1 MKNINLSIE
10 NHFQKN
16 IFSKNILK
24 KFETK
29 YKKILKDIREN
40 LNYENKTENILS
52 KNYKFNFNFKSLK
65 NFKRYNSIV
74 IIGMGGSI
82 MGTEAIY
89 NFFKNK
95 IKKKVYF
102 LNNIDIEKIKVIKKT
117 VNFKK
122 TLFIVTSKSGNTIET
137 LANTFYLKVLSKNKN
152 NIVII
157 SEKKNN
163 YLFSISKKMNL
174 FYVEHKNSVGGRYS
188 VLSEVGII
196 PSYLFGLNIK
206 KLRNNL
212 SNCLFGKDELFL
224 KNSSIKLAILLNKTK
239 YKNLVFKN
247 YEPSVEK
254 FLFWCQQLIAESLG
268 KNGKGFF
275 PVISNGPKDHHSLLQ
290 LYLAGPKDKMFIIF
304 SLEEKSNIKLNVK
317 KFKKEM
323 GYLKNKTL
331 SSIKKSQKDAM
342 LNVLKKN
349 RIPFREFIVKKS
361 NEETIGELFA
371 YYILET
377 AIIGKLTNINPFDQ
391 PAVEEIKVLTKKILS
406 KSTKNYL

>member
-102 LNNIDIEKIKVIKKT
+102 LNNIDIEKIKAIKKT

-268 KNGKGFF
+268 KKGKGFF

-290 LYLAGPKDKMFIIF
+290 LYLDGPKDKLFYIF
-304 SLEEKSNIKLNVK
+304 SSDHLDKDKLKVRKFNKNLNFLNNKSLSQIKL
-317 KFKKEM
+317 
-323 GYLKNKTL
+323 
-331 SSIKKSQKDAM
+331 SQKNA
-342 LNVLKKN
+342 LIKTLKKN
-349 RIPFREFIVKKS
+349 KIPFREFKIKKDH
-361 NEETIGELFA
+361 EGTLGRLFS
-371 YYILET
+371 YFILET
-377 AIIGKLTNINPFDQ
+377 IIVGKLSGLNPFDQ
-391 PAVEEIKVLTKKILS
+391 PAVEQVKKYTKQILS
-406 KSTKNYL
+406 

>member
-1 MKNINLSIE
+1 MKNINLSIK

-16 IFSKNILK
+16 IFSKNIIK

-29 YKKILKDIREN
+29 YKKILNDMREN
-40 LNYENKTENILS
+40 LTDENKTENILS
-52 KNYKFNFNFKSLK
+52 RNYKFNFNSKNLK
-65 NFKRYNSIV
+65 NFKKYKSIV

-82 MGTEAIY
+82 IGTEAIY

-102 LNNIDIEKIKVIKKT
+102 LNNIDIEKIKAIKKT

-137 LANTFYLKVLSKNKN
+137 LANLFYFKVLSKNKN

-212 SNCLFGKDELFL
+212 SNCLFGKDEYFL
-224 KNSSIKLAILLNKTK
+224 KSRSINLAMLLNKKK

-254 FLFWCQQLIAESLG
+254 FLFGVNNLLLKVSVKME
-268 KNGKGFF
+268 KVFF
-275 PVISNGPKDHHSLLQ
+275 Q
-290 LYLAGPKDKMFIIF
+290 LYQMDQKTIIVYF
-304 SLEEKSNIKLNVK
+304 N
-317 KFKKEM
+317 
-323 GYLKNKTL
+323 
-331 SSIKKSQKDAM
+331 
-342 LNVLKKN
+342 
-349 RIPFREFIVKKS
+349 
-361 NEETIGELFA
+361 
-371 YYILET
+371 YI
-377 AIIGKLTNINPFDQ
+377 
-391 PAVEEIKVLTKKILS
+391 
-406 KSTKNYL
+406 

>member
-102 LNNIDIEKIKVIKKT
+102 LNNIDIEKIKAIKKT

-290 LYLAGPKDKMFIIF
+290 LYLDGPKDKLFYIF
-304 SLEEKSNIKLNVK
+304 SSDHLDKDKLKVGKFDKNLNFLNNKSLSQIKL
-317 KFKKEM
+317 
-323 GYLKNKTL
+323 
-331 SSIKKSQKDAM
+331 SQKNA
-342 LNVLKKN
+342 LIKTLKKN
-349 RIPFREFIVKKS
+349 KIPFREFKIKKDH
-361 NEETIGELFA
+361 EGTLGRLFS
-371 YYILET
+371 YFILET
-377 AIIGKLTNINPFDQ
+377 IIVGKLSGLNPFNQ
-391 PAVEEIKVLTKKILS
+391 PAVEQVKKYTKQILS
-406 KSTKNYL
+406 

>member
-102 LNNIDIEKIKVIKKT
+102 LNNIDIEKIKAIKKT

-290 LYLAGPKDKMFIIF
+290 LYLDGPKDKLFYIF
-304 SLEEKSNIKLNVK
+304 SSDHLDKDKLKVRKFNKNLNFLNNKSLSQIKL
-317 KFKKEM
+317 
-323 GYLKNKTL
+323 
-331 SSIKKSQKDAM
+331 SQKNA
-342 LNVLKKN
+342 LIKTLKKN
-349 RIPFREFIVKKS
+349 KIPFREFKIKKDY
-361 NEETIGELFA
+361 EGTLGRLFS
-371 YYILET
+371 YFILET
-377 AIIGKLTNINPFDQ
+377 IIVGKLSGLNPFDQ
-391 PAVEEIKVLTKKILS
+391 PAVEQVKKYTKQILS
-406 KSTKNYL
+406 

>member
-102 LNNIDIEKIKVIKKT
+102 LNNIDIEKIKAIKKT

-137 LANTFYLKVLSKNKN
+137 LANTFYLKILSKNKN

-290 LYLAGPKDKMFIIF
+290 LYLDGPKDKLFYIF
-304 SLEEKSNIKLNVK
+304 SSDHLDKDKLKVRKFNKNLNFLNNKSLSQIKL
-317 KFKKEM
+317 
-323 GYLKNKTL
+323 
-331 SSIKKSQKDAM
+331 SQKNA
-342 LNVLKKN
+342 LIKTLKKN
-349 RIPFREFIVKKS
+349 KIPFREFKIKKDH
-361 NEETIGELFA
+361 EGTLGRLFS
-371 YYILET
+371 YFILET
-377 AIIGKLTNINPFDQ
+377 IIVGKLSGLNPFDQ
-391 PAVEEIKVLTKKILS
+391 PAVEQVKKYTKQILS
-406 KSTKNYL
+406 

>member
-65 NFKRYNSIV
+65 KFKRYNSIV

-102 LNNIDIEKIKVIKKT
+102 LNNIDIEKIKAIKKT

-290 LYLAGPKDKMFIIF
+290 LYLDGPKDKLFYIF
-304 SLEEKSNIKLNVK
+304 SSDHLDKDKLKVRKFNKNLNFLNNKSLSQIKL
-317 KFKKEM
+317 
-323 GYLKNKTL
+323 
-331 SSIKKSQKDAM
+331 SQKNA
-342 LNVLKKN
+342 LIKTLKKN
-349 RIPFREFIVKKS
+349 KIPFREFKIKKDH
-361 NEETIGELFA
+361 EGTLGRLFS
-371 YYILET
+371 YFILET
-377 AIIGKLTNINPFDQ
+377 IIVGKLSGLNPFDQ
-391 PAVEEIKVLTKKILS
+391 PAVEQVKKYTKQILS
-406 KSTKNYL
+406 

>member
-65 NFKRYNSIV
+65 KFKRYNSIV

-102 LNNIDIEKIKVIKKT
+102 LNNIDIEKIKAIKKT

-290 LYLAGPKDKMFIIF
+290 LYLDGPKDKLFYIF
-304 SLEEKSNIKLNVK
+304 SSDHLDKDKLKVRKFHKNLNFLNNKSLSQIKL
-317 KFKKEM
+317 
-323 GYLKNKTL
+323 
-331 SSIKKSQKDAM
+331 SQKNA
-342 LNVLKKN
+342 LIKTLKKN
-349 RIPFREFIVKKS
+349 KIPFREFKIKKDH
-361 NEETIGELFA
+361 EGTLGRLFS
-371 YYILET
+371 YFILET
-377 AIIGKLTNINPFDQ
+377 IIVGKLSGLNPFDQ
-391 PAVEEIKVLTKKILS
+391 PAVEQVKKYTKQILS
-406 KSTKNYL
+406 

>member
-102 LNNIDIEKIKVIKKT
+102 LNNIDIEKIKAIKKT

-290 LYLAGPKDKMFIIF
+290 LYLDGPKDKLFYIF
-304 SLEEKSNIKLNVK
+304 SSDHLDKDKLKVRKFNKNLNFLNNKSLSQIKL
-317 KFKKEM
+317 
-323 GYLKNKTL
+323 
-331 SSIKKSQKDAM
+331 SQKNA
-342 LNVLKKN
+342 LIKTLKKN
-349 RIPFREFIVKKS
+349 KIPFREFKIKKDH
-361 NEETIGELFA
+361 EGTLGRLFS
-371 YYILET
+371 YFILET
-377 AIIGKLTNINPFDQ
+377 IIVGKLSGLNPFNQ
-391 PAVEEIKVLTKKILS
+391 PAVEQVKKYTKQILS
-406 KSTKNYL
+406 

>member
-102 LNNIDIEKIKVIKKT
+102 LNNIDIEKIKAIKKT

-290 LYLAGPKDKMFIIF
+290 LYLDGP
-304 SLEEKSNIKLNVK
+304 NI
-317 KFKKEM
+317 
-323 GYLKNKTL
+323 
-331 SSIKKSQKDAM
+331 
-342 LNVLKKN
+342 
-349 RIPFREFIVKKS
+349 
-361 NEETIGELFA
+361 
-371 YYILET
+371 
-377 AIIGKLTNINPFDQ
+377 
-391 PAVEEIKVLTKKILS
+391 
-406 KSTKNYL
+406 

>member
-102 LNNIDIEKIKVIKKT
+102 LNNIDIEKIKAIKKT

-137 LANTFYLKVLSKNKN
+137 LANLFYFKVLSKNKN

-290 LYLAGPKDKMFIIF
+290 LYLDGPKDKLFYIF
-304 SLEEKSNIKLNVK
+304 SSDHLDKDKLKVGKFDKNLNFLNNKSLSQIKL
-317 KFKKEM
+317 
-323 GYLKNKTL
+323 
-331 SSIKKSQKDAM
+331 SQKNA
-342 LNVLKKN
+342 LIKTLKKN
-349 RIPFREFIVKKS
+349 KIPFREFKIKKDH
-361 NEETIGELFA
+361 EGTLGRLFS
-371 YYILET
+371 YFILET
-377 AIIGKLTNINPFDQ
+377 IIVGKLSGLNPFDQ
-391 PAVEEIKVLTKKILS
+391 PAVEQVKKYTKQILS
-406 KSTKNYL
+406 

>member
-102 LNNIDIEKIKVIKKT
+102 LNNIDIEKIKAIKKT

-137 LANTFYLKVLSKNKN
+137 LTNTFYLKVLSKNKN

-290 LYLAGPKDKMFIIF
+290 LYLDGPKDKLFYIF
-304 SLEEKSNIKLNVK
+304 SSDHLDKDKLKVRKFDKNLNFLNNKSLSQIKL
-317 KFKKEM
+317 
-323 GYLKNKTL
+323 
-331 SSIKKSQKDAM
+331 SQKNA
-342 LNVLKKN
+342 LIKTLKKN
-349 RIPFREFIVKKS
+349 KIPFREFKIKKDH
-361 NEETIGELFA
+361 EGTLGRLFS
-371 YYILET
+371 YFILET
-377 AIIGKLTNINPFDQ
+377 IIVGKLSGLNPFNQ
-391 PAVEEIKVLTKKILS
+391 PAVEQVKKYTKQILS
-406 KSTKNYL
+406 

>member
-102 LNNIDIEKIKVIKKT
+102 LNNIDIEKIKAIKKT

-137 LANTFYLKVLSKNKN
+137 LTNTFYLKVLSKNKN

-290 LYLAGPKDKMFIIF
+290 LYLDGPKDKLFYIF
-304 SLEEKSNIKLNVK
+304 SSDHLDKDKLKVRKFNKNLNFLNNKSLSQIKL
-317 KFKKEM
+317 
-323 GYLKNKTL
+323 
-331 SSIKKSQKDAM
+331 SQKNA
-342 LNVLKKN
+342 LIKTLKKN
-349 RIPFREFIVKKS
+349 KIPFREFKIKKDH
-361 NEETIGELFA
+361 EGTLGRLFS
-371 YYILET
+371 YFILET
-377 AIIGKLTNINPFDQ
+377 IIVGKLSGLNPFNQ
-391 PAVEEIKVLTKKILS
+391 PAVEQVKKYTKQILS
-406 KSTKNYL
+406 

>member
-102 LNNIDIEKIKVIKKT
+102 LNNIDIEKIKAIKKT
-117 VNFKK
+117 INFKK

-247 YEPSVEK
+247 YESSVEK

-268 KNGKGFF
+268 KKGKGFL
-275 PVISNGPKDHHSLLQ
+275 PTVSVAPKDHHSLLQ
-290 LYLAGPKDKMFIIF
+290 LYLDGPKDKLFYIFNIEKNSRDKILTNLPSKNMSFI
-304 SLEEKSNIKLNVK
+304 
-317 KFKKEM
+317 
-323 GYLKNKTL
+323 KNKFL
-331 SSIKKSQKDAM
+331 SDIKKAQKNA
-342 LNVLKKN
+342 LVKTLIKEN
-349 RIPFREFIVKKS
+349 IPFREFNIKEI
-361 NEETIGELFA
+361 NEEVLGELFS
-371 YYILET
+371 YFILET
-377 AIIGKLTNINPFDQ
+377 SIIGRLININPFNQ
-391 PAVEEIKVLTKKILS
+391 PAVEEVKIYTNKLL
-406 KSTKNYL
+406 K

>member
-102 LNNIDIEKIKVIKKT
+102 LNNIDIEKIKAIKKT

-290 LYLAGPKDKMFIIF
+290 LYLDGPKDKLFYIF
-304 SLEEKSNIKLNVK
+304 SSDHLDKDKLKVRKFDKNLNFLNNKSLSQIKL
-317 KFKKEM
+317 
-323 GYLKNKTL
+323 
-331 SSIKKSQKDAM
+331 SQKNA
-342 LNVLKKN
+342 LIKTLKKN
-349 RIPFREFIVKKS
+349 KIPFREFKIKKDH
-361 NEETIGELFA
+361 EGTLGRLFS
-371 YYILET
+371 YFILET
-377 AIIGKLTNINPFDQ
+377 IIVGKLSGLNPFDQ
-391 PAVEEIKVLTKKILS
+391 PAVEQVKKYTKQILS
-406 KSTKNYL
+406 